1 MKKFFSESWEYFTH
15 CCLWL
20 LSATL
25 HSWCF
30 TVWFYFP
37 SLSLLFISL
46 LAFLSCLYLL
56 TQWGGLKWN
65 DIFFCPLSPLHF
77 EKGNF
82 TLFFSTFHICLYIL
96 TWEICEIIPTLF
108 LLKENWYNGDIK
120 NISLRIEPY
129 GKGTS
134 RICDIKV
141 EGKFFKVFKVYQK
154 EGSIKM

>member
-1 MKKFFSESWEYFTH
+1 LRIFHT
-15 CCLWL
+15 
-20 LSATL
+20 LSATP

-46 LAFLSCLYLL
+46 LAFLSCLYLS
-56 TQWGGLKWN
+56 TQWGGLKWY
-65 DIFFCPLSPLHF
+65 IFLSFVSPSF
-77 EKGNF
+77 WEKQF
-82 TLFFSTFHICLYIL
+82 YSFFSTFHICLYIL

-108 LLKENWYNGDIK
+108 LPKENWYNGDIK

-154 EGSIKM
+154 EGSIKMLFKIYYLAMT